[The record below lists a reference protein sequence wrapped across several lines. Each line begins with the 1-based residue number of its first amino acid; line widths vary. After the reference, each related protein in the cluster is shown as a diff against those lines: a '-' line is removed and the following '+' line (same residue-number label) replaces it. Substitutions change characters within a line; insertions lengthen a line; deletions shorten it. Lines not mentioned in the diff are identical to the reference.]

1 MSELREGAGRSS
13 SALVQGNLYAVEPA
27 IRVEEAFSTLFANPV
42 CRVERIV
49 SFGHASPPGFW
60 YEQDEDEWVVL
71 LVGSAALAFADG
83 RVLDLCAG
91 DWTSLPARCMH
102 RVESVSDDA
111 LWLAVH
117 CRADKA

>member
-1 MSELREGAGRSS
+1 MTDSAAPATHGNLFAGRLAAGS
-13 SALVQGNLYAVEPA
+13 
-27 IRVEEAFSTLFANPV
+27 EEIFDTLFASAN

-71 LVGSAALAFADG
+71 LAGSAVLAFAEG
-83 RVLDLCAG
+83 RRLAMQAG
-91 DWTSLPARCMH
+91 DWVSLPARCRH
-102 RVESVSDDA
+102 RVETVSDDA

-117 CRADKA
+117 CRADSA